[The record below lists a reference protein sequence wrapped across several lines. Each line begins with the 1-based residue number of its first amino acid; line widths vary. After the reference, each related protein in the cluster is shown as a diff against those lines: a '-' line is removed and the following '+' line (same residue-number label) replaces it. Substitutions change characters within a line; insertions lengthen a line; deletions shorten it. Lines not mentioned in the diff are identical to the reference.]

1 MVFNLPIDLAPE
13 NVELGLLR
21 FSNYFP
27 TIELVEISKFE
38 NQWNYTSL
46 TSIDVYFFPLI
57 DFSYKITL
65 FLQSSSLEI
74 TNSDWNFIVY
84 LLNESESDN

>member
-13 NVELGLLR
+13 NVELGLLS
-21 FSNYFP
+21 FSNYFT

-65 FLQSSSLEI
+65 FSQSSSLEI
-74 TNSDWNFIVY
+74 TNSDWNLIVD